1 MAGGRSS
8 RLNYIEKPMLMICSK
23 PMIGR
28 VFDIACRITDK
39 VLVAVSPYTIRTKK
53 WCLKNNIELIETTGK
68 DYVHDLQLLLN
79 MFKRPVLVLPADMPF
94 ITDKILLD
102 FLNRTEKISADV
114 ITLLV
119 DRSKFPN
126 ELRALTKEPVGI
138 SLFKGAGYKWSSIVM
153 SEFPELLDID
163 TISELQYAR
172 RLCNEISWG
181 ILPI

>member
-23 PMIGR
+23 PMIER
-28 VFDIACRITDK
+28 VFGTACKITDK
-39 VLVAVSPYTIRTKK
+39 VFVAVSPYTIKTKR

-79 MFKRPVLVLPADMPF
+79 MFKRPVLILPADTPF

-102 FLNRTEKISADV
+102 FLSRTEKISADV

-119 DRSKFPN
+119 DRSRFPN

-172 RLCNEISWG
+172 RLCNEISRG
-181 ILPI
+181 VLPI